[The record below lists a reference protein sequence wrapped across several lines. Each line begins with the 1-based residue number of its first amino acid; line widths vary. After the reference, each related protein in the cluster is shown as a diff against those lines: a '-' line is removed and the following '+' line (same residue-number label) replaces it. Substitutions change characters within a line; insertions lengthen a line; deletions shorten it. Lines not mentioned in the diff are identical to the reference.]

1 MISEKESIGI
11 SKFLSLVLRHQP
23 EKIGIELDENGWAS
37 VEQLL
42 QKSKKSG
49 VKLDFETL
57 QYIVN
62 TNSKKRFAFNDAFN
76 KIRASQGHSVAIELG
91 YEPQKPPEIL
101 YHGTGTQS
109 VNSILQTGL
118 QKRNRNHVHLSID
131 IETAVKVGSRHGK
144 PIVFEVLA
152 EQMYQQQFKFYLSDN
167 GVWLTYFVPP
177 SYLKL
182 LP

>member
-1 MISEKESIGI
+1 MISEKESIRI

-23 EKIGIELDENGWAS
+23 KKIGIELDENGWAS
-37 VEQLL
+37 VAELI

-91 YEPQKPPEIL
+91 YQPQKPPAIL
-101 YHGTGTQS
+101 YHGTGNKS
-109 VNSILQTGL
+109 VISILQSGL
-118 QKRNRNHVHLSID
+118 EKRNRNHVHLSTEK
-131 IETAVKVGSRHGK
+131 ETAVQVGSRHGK
-144 PIVFEVLA
+144 PVVFEVLA
-152 EQMYQQQFKFYLSDN
+152 EQMHQHQFKFYLSDN
-167 GVWLTYFVPP
+167 GVWLTDFVPP

-182 LP
+182 LL